1 MAKKMKPLTAAE
13 AKWVEQLEAL
23 LAKCPSKRIGA
34 FTVGDDYITL
44 YDRSFDVE
52 IDKLQDVHC
61 GGGCDFA
68 VAVDS
73 LKCELGTV
81 QFPFSVHSTA
91 G

>member
-34 FTVGDDYITL
+34 FTVGDDYIIL
-44 YDRSFDVE
+44 YDRSFDGE
-52 IDKLQDVHC
+52 IDKLQDAL
-61 GGGCDFA
+61 GGGCDFGA
-68 VAVDS
+68 AVDS
-73 LKCELGTV
+73 LECGVGTV
-81 QFPFSVHSTA
+81 QVPCSVRSTA